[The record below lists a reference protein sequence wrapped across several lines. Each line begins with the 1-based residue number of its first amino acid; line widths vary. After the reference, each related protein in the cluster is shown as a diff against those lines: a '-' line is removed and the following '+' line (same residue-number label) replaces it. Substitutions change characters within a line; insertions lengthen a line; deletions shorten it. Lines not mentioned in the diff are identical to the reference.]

1 MIRFDDP
8 DVVPVIEGITGWS
21 GAISCSQD
29 HCIIDTNYHEETC
42 DMKKSTRRF
51 GPRGNSATRVA
62 VAALAAGGLAM
73 TLGVTGASGALHSHV
88 NGVVISTYKSAKWGT
103 ILVDGTTLYTLK
115 PNAHACTA
123 TCHKYW
129 VEVLLPKGVARAT
142 AGAGVDAAKL
152 GSVKVAGGRQVTYAG
167 KTLFWYF
174 KDKSLGQ
181 VTGNVTDTWGKWL
194 DVVLVKPVGAPT
206 TTTTVSGGGGGV
218 GF

>member
-1 MIRFDDP
+1 MIRNGGLY
-8 DVVPVIEGITGWS
+8 VVPVIEGNTGLIGVAS
-21 GAISCSQD
+21 GLQD
-29 HCIIDTNYHEETC
+29 QRVIDTNHHEETC
-42 DMKKSTRRF
+42 DMKQSTRRF
-51 GPRGNSATRVA
+51 GTRGNTTTRVA
-62 VAALAAGGLAM
+62 VAALVAGALAT
-73 TLGVTGASGALHSHV
+73 TLGATGASGAPHSHV
-88 NGVVISTYKSAKWGT
+88 KSVVIATYKSAKLGT

-115 PNAHACTA
+115 PNANACTS

-129 VEVLLPKGVARAT
+129 VEVLLPKGVTRAT

-181 VTGNVTDTWGKWL
+181 VTGNVTDTWGKWA
-194 DVVLVKPVGAPT
+194 DVILVKPAGAPT